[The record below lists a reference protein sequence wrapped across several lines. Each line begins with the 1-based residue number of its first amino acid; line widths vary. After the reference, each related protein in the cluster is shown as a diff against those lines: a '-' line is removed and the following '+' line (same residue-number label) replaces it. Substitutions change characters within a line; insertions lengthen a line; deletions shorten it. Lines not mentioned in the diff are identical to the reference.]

1 VSNLS
6 ILERLEN
13 SLAAYTQGE
22 MTEDAFVDFLS
33 NSVGALEGVPFAV
46 IHALGRHEY
55 AIQTQDHFE
64 NEGFGFFQGSAT
76 ENLLCWI
83 RELKRDYGT

>member
-1 VSNLS
+1 MSNRS

-33 NSVGALEGVPFAV
+33 NSVRALEGVPFAV
-46 IHALGRHEY
+46 IHALGRHAY
-55 AIQTQDHFE
+55 AIQTEGYFE
-64 NEGFGFFQGSAT
+64 KERFGFFQGSAK
-76 ENLLCWI
+76 ENLLCRI